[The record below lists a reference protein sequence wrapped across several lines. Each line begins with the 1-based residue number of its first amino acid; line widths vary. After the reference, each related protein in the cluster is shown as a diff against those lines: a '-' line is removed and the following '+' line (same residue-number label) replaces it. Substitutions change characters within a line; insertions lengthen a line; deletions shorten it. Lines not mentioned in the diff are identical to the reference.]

1 MENQKH
7 PHKELIDNFLDLKRI
22 AFVSVSSNPK
32 DFSRMIYKEF
42 IKRDY
47 EIIPVNPKIDEIDGV
62 KVFSSIKGID
72 PVVEG
77 VFIITNPET
86 AELLVQEC
94 AEVKIDKIWLH
105 KGVGKGS
112 VNENILALCEEN
124 GIEVVL
130 GYCPLMLLPGS
141 NFLHNLHGFYK
152 KLRGS
157 YPK

>member
-1 MENQKH
+1 
-7 PHKELIDNFLDLKRI
+7 
-22 AFVSVSSNPK
+22 
-32 DFSRMIYKEF
+32 MIYKEL

-47 EIIPVNPKIDEIDGV
+47 EIIPVNPKIDEIVGV

-94 AEVKIDKIWLH
+94 VEVKIDKIWLH

-112 VNENILALCEEN
+112 VNEKYLLYVRRMELRWYLDTVLLCYYP
-124 GIEVVL
+124 VVT
-130 GYCPLMLLPGS
+130 S
-141 NFLHNLHGFYK
+141 SIIFTGFT
-152 KLRGS
+152 RN
-157 YPK
+157 